1 MNHKSPQFQYID
13 IHSHPHFE
21 SFNVDQ
27 KEMLARMREAGVATI
42 AVGTDLVTSK
52 QAVALAESEASVW
65 ATVGLHPD
73 DKHDEIFDTKSFE
86 ALLVHPKVVAIGECG
101 LDYARLPS
109 YDDCSPIGIGRLS
122 ADEGEREREKSR
134 QKEIFLAQIALAQ
147 KYDKPLMLHCR
158 EHLKNS
164 FGEGRAYHDMVE
176 ILREASNTKPLRG
189 NAHFFAGT
197 LEIARAL
204 LDLGFTLSFT
214 GVITFA
220 RQYDEVIRAVPLD
233 RIHAETDAPFVSP
246 VPYRGK
252 RNEPAYVVEVV
263 KKLAEIR
270 GESLEVVQ
278 KALVQNAQE
287 LFGIR

>member
-1 MNHKSPQFQYID
+1 MNLASIKYID

-21 SFNVDQ
+21 SFNTDQ
-27 KEMLARMREAGVATI
+27 KEMLVRMREAGVATI
-42 AVGTDLVTSK
+42 AVGTDLATSK
-52 QAVALAESEASVW
+52 HAVALAESEDGVW

-73 DKHDEIFDTKSFE
+73 DKHDEVFDVEAFE
-86 ALLVHPKVVAIGECG
+86 KLLTHPKVVAIGECG

-109 YDDCSPIGIGRLS
+109 YDDCSPIGIGRLPT
-122 ADEGEREREKSR
+122 DVGEQEREKSR
-134 QKEIFLAQIALAQ
+134 QRQIFLAQIALAQ

-164 FGEGRAYHDMVE
+164 FGAGQAYHDMLA
-176 ILREASNTKPLRG
+176 ILREASKVKALRG

-220 RQYDEVIRAVPLD
+220 RQYDEVIRAIPLD

-270 GESLEVVQ
+270 GESLEVFQ
-278 KALVQNAQE
+278 KALIQNARK
-287 LFGIR
+287 LFRV